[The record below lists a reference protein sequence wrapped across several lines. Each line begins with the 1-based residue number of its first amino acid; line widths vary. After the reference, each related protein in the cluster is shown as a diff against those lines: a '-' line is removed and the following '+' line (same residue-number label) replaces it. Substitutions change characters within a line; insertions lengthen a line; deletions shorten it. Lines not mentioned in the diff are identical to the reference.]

1 MKKVIILLA
10 ALAAATVVAQDK
22 SIVTVKSGEVNNGV
36 IILTANQAD
45 PVQQGK
51 ASFLLQCNKGQHECA
66 VPAPGNYLMV
76 RLPENRGMY
85 DCANVELYP
94 ASEDPQIS
102 RKIGEYCLVDK

>member
-10 ALAAATVVAQDK
+10 ALAATTLVAQDT
-22 SIVTVKSGEVNNGV
+22 STVTVKSGEVNNGV

-51 ASFLLQCNKGQHECA
+51 VSFLLQCNKGQHECA
-66 VPAPGNYLMV
+66 IPAPGNYLMV

-94 ASEDPQIS
+94 VSGDPQTS
-102 RKIGEYCLVDK
+102 RKIGEYCLIDK